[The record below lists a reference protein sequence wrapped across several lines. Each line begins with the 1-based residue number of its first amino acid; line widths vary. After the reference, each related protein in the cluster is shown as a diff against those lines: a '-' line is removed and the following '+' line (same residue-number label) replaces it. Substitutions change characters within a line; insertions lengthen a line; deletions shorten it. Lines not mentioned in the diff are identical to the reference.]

1 MLSNYSQ
8 KWGLSLIIVD
18 ILPFYLC
25 DKTLWIK
32 RIRKKRLGCYQSLE
46 VLEEQSL
53 SVGIRKLM
61 THLTSSNSKCKAE
74 SALRMMQ
81 VLEILQFP
89 PLIEFLQSFI
99 CEYTFPGKIFNQNWA
114 DMLSQA
120 SRLTFVVT
128 ETITHHCT
136 LKATLTGNCLGDNE
150 IHHILLRKNIELLL
164 FRIVK
169 YNREKG
175 TFKINF

>member
-1 MLSNYSQ
+1 MCFKNDYSINNKTISTCLYLRSFIMLSNYSQ

-25 DKTLWIK
+25 DNTLWIK
-32 RIRKKRLGCYQSLE
+32 RIRKKRLGCYWSLE

-99 CEYTFPGKIFNQNWA
+99 CEYTFPGKSLI
-114 DMLSQA
+114 
-120 SRLTFVVT
+120 
-128 ETITHHCT
+128 
-136 LKATLTGNCLGDNE
+136 KTGQTC
-150 IHHILLRKNIELLL
+150 
-164 FRIVK
+164 
-169 YNREKG
+169 
-175 TFKINF
+175 